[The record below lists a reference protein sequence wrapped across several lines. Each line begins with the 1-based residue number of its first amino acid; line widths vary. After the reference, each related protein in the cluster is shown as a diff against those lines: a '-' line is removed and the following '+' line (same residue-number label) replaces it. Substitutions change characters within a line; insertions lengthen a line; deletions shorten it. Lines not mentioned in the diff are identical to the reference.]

1 MSFLSWILSFP
12 WILLEYECINLFKHN
27 CIQSDKIFDSGN
39 NVEAEQYAV
48 KVFVVIMH
56 SKCVSTAVF
65 VDVYL
70 ILF

>member
-1 MSFLSWILSFP
+1 MNVLIYL
-12 WILLEYECINLFKHN
+12 NN

-39 NVEAEQYAV
+39 NVEAEQYVV

-65 VDVYL
+65 VDFYL